1 MARLTNFLFSIT
13 RVIFF
18 INKFFGSN
26 RKKTLVGAV
35 YEGFVT
41 AYGLEVEAGLWN
53 SSSFTS
59 KGFILLYLL
68 ASFPDL
74 KLFPFHIALR

>member
-1 MARLTNFLFSIT
+1 M
-13 RVIFF
+13 
-18 INKFFGSN
+18 
-26 RKKTLVGAV
+26 LVGAV
-35 YEGFVT
+35 YEGFV
-41 AYGLEVEAGLWN
+41 AVYGLEVEPGLWN

-68 ASFPDL
+68 AFFTDL